1 MARHLKWLWDKKGW
15 AKDWKIV
22 RGEICTALQMILDR
36 KWSPNWTANDPKPQ
50 MIPELDRKLSRG
62 KTRNVMEFDSCIF
75 FALKFIHFHKLN
87 DEWDKQEMIFWRREL
102 WCDKFILFSLDNSS
116 EKLLEK
122 IKARKQQYHFP
133 TSSIYNNKSLMLPKL
148 RHKNLS

>member
-1 MARHLKWLWDKKGW
+1 MKRDKR
-15 AKDWKIV
+15 KIE
-22 RGEICTALQMILDR
+22 RLFGEKSVQRC
-36 KWSPNWTANDPKPQ
+36 KWSPTANDPQTGPK
-50 MIPELDRKLSRG
+50 MIPNRKWSRG

-102 WCDKFILFSLDNSS
+102 SCDKLILFSLDNSS

-122 IKARKQQYHFP
+122 IKARKQQYHFS
-133 TSSIYNNKSLMLPKL
+133 TSSIYNNLTVTKT
-148 RHKNLS
+148 